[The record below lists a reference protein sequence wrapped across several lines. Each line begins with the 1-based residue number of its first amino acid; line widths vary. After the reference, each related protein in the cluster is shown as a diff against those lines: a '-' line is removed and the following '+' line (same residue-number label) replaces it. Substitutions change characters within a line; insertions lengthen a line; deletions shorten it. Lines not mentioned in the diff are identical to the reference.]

1 MASTPLPPA
10 PPSSPATRPPHV
22 VVHPPE
28 EDCDPPYTCYD
39 ADEPLDTDP
48 DVLHAIHS
56 LHHPQH
62 SQQQSET
69 DDEDEIFE
77 VVRVRRRRSGED
89 EAEYNNRVSGDDAD
103 KERTP
108 RATRRRSIFSFRKS
122 TDSSAVTRKSLDSR
136 QSLDTP
142 DDEETPRSSSPT
154 PSFFAR
160 RFSIFSST
168 PSIPSLVSLPSFRR
182 SRSTSRQSESES
194 SSSSSAGPDT
204 PSEDLSQ
211 GPHSPPRMAPTTP
224 VQEDYQPQLKTKGSK
239 ILRRLSS
246 FRKPKPAAMVP
257 LPADPVD
264 DDVLDEDDE
273 GEIRLDSFHF
283 SDDGFSFDADRF
295 RLE

>member
-1 MASTPLPPA
+1 MASTPLPRA

-48 DVLHAIHS
+48 DVLNAIHS

-77 VVRVRRRRSGED
+77 VVRVRRRRSGEE
-89 EAEYNNRVSGDDAD
+89 EAAYNGDGAD
-103 KERTP
+103 KDRTP

-122 TDSSAVTRKSLDSR
+122 TDSSRKSLDSR

-142 DDEETPRSSSPT
+142 DDEEAPRSSSPT

-168 PSIPSLVSLPSFRR
+168 PSIPSLVSMPSFRR
-182 SRSTSRQSESES
+182 SRSTSRKSESES

-204 PSEDLSQ
+204 PSDDLT
-211 GPHSPPRMAPTTP
+211 HSPPLTTP
-224 VQEDYQPQLKTKGSK
+224 VQEDYQQQQPQLKTKGSK

-257 LPADPVD
+257 LPADDVD
-264 DDVLDEDDE
+264 AVLDEDEE
-273 GEIRLDSFHF
+273 GEMRLDSFHF
-283 SDDGFSFDADRF
+283 DDGFSFDADRF